1 MSPFLIPIVAI
12 VGTFSMVIV
21 VVIVTQMGKVSKR
34 KMEIEAELQQMEMA
48 YQRARQSL
56 SR

>member
-12 VGTFSMVIV
+12 VSAYVMVVV
-21 VVIVTQMGKVSKR
+21 VVIVTQNGKVQR
-34 KMEIEAELQQMEMA
+34 RRAEIDAELQQMEMA
-48 YQRARQSL
+48 YQRARHSL